1 MDRKTGLVA
10 FFDILGY
17 QNFLEK
23 NEPEIAAEAIT
34 ELIKKLKTFKSET
47 YLSVFGEEV
56 KSVAKPIV
64 GNIVYLVISDAILL
78 TLEAHKSNEQD
89 YAYFQFFFLGYCSR
103 LFKELFIYG
112 LPVRGAIEYGEYVL
126 VENQMFA
133 GRPIVRA
140 YQSAMDLDLSA
151 CQVSDSVGDLPPDL
165 KNNFYVNYNT
175 PLRTGEE
182 KELKLL
188 TPFSLADNEKD
199 QFTLGRITDLKQFI
213 IGSFSAHNKMINKEV
228 QKKILNTEFL
238 LRYCKTRYK

>member
-1 MDRKTGLVA
+1 MDKKIGLVA

-23 NEPEIAAEAIT
+23 NEPEIAAEKIT
-34 ELIKKLKTFKSET
+34 EFIKKLKAFQGEK
-47 YLSVFGEEV
+47 YLSFFGEEV
-56 KSVAKPIV
+56 KSVGEPIV
-64 GNIVYLVISDAILL
+64 RNIVYLVISDAILL
-78 TLEAHKSNEQD
+78 TLEADKSNLHD
-89 YAYFQFFFLGYCSR
+89 YAYNQFFFLGYCSR

-126 VENQMFA
+126 VENLMFA

-151 CQVSDSVGDLPPDL
+151 CQISDSVGDLPSRF
-165 KNNFYVNYNT
+165 KNSVYVNYNT

-182 KELKLL
+182 KEFKLL

-199 QFTLGRITDLKQFI
+199 QFTLKRITDLKQFI
-213 IGSFSAHNKMINKEV
+213 IRSFSAHGKMINKKV
-228 QKKILNTEFL
+228 QNKTLNTEFF
-238 LRYCKTRYK
+238 LRYCKTLL